1 LNAAGLRR
9 CYAIGSSPGRGSVR
23 EDNLSFFQRRLAQ
36 EEAAMARAGN
46 PAVASVHRE
55 LAEQYRALIEEER
68 LLELL
73 RA

>member
-1 LNAAGLRR
+1 
-9 CYAIGSSPGRGSVR
+9 VR

-46 PAVASVHRE
+46 PAAASVHRE